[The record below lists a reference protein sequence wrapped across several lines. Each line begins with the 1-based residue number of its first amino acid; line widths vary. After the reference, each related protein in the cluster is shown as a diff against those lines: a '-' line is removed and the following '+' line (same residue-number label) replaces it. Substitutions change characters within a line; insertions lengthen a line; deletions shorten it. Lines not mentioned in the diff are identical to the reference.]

1 MIYSFGQCELDTER
15 LELRRDGE
23 LQAVE
28 PQVFS
33 LITLLIENRDHVV
46 SKEDLIAAIWHGRI
60 VSDASL
66 SSRISAAR
74 TAVGDTGRSQAIIRT
89 MPKRG
94 FRFVADVL
102 QDKASEPVDTGNPQL
117 FVDRFEGRRETFEQE
132 LAYGITEGLSAALS
146 RQTGLEIVTQEGAA
160 GYVLRGGV
168 RVAGQRCR
176 VSAQLQDVARNLQI
190 WAENFDVDPSDSF
203 ELQDA
208 CVYRIAMAVRTQ
220 FWLYEGAKI
229 SDRDVDELSTG
240 QLLKRAAFNYVKPD
254 ISLWRAIPGLMRRVL
269 ETDPDN
275 FMALAMS
282 AGSIIGEYN
291 LGYRSPDPGVID
303 TAFQQIEKAQRLN
316 QHSDMVRMTKAL
328 LLLIYRKAYGEAL
341 ASVQRALE
349 LNPNYNLGYSTLAHV
364 NVWSGDYVTGIE
376 NAEHAIEGD
385 PFHPYCYLFSRTI
398 GYGHF
403 GLGNFEDA
411 ATSFERADQFVP
423 DLPYT
428 ILGLAASYWE
438 AGDREA
444 ARQQVQQLRR
454 LVPEIRV
461 GIINLLEFRD
471 PTVQTRLIGALRAA
485 GMPDRARP
493 AND

>member
-1 MIYSFGQCELDTER
+1 
-15 LELRRDGE
+15 
-23 LQAVE
+23 
-28 PQVFS
+28 
-33 LITLLIENRDHVV
+33 
-46 SKEDLIAAIWHGRI
+46 
-60 VSDASL
+60 
-66 SSRISAAR
+66 
-74 TAVGDTGRSQAIIRT
+74 

-102 QDKASEPVDTGNPQL
+102 QDKASEPVDTGKPQL
-117 FVDRFEGRRETFEQE
+117 FVDRFEGRRDTFGQE

-146 RQTGLEIVTQEGAA
+146 RQTGLEIVTQESAA
-160 GYVLRGGV
+160 GYLLRGGV

-176 VSAQLQDVARNLQI
+176 VSAQLQDVAKNLQI

-220 FWLYEGAKI
+220 FWLYEGEKI

-254 ISLWRAIPGLMRRVL
+254 IALWRAIPGLMRRVL
-269 ETDPDN
+269 EKDPDN

-316 QHSDMVRMTKAL
+316 QRSDMVRMTKAL
-328 LLLIYRKAYGEAL
+328 LLLIYRKAYGEAR

-411 ATSFERADQFVP
+411 ATSFVRADQFVP